1 MAGYVLMNE
10 PPKNG
15 TEPEAERDSNLPS
28 VSGQEL
34 SSFNSAF
41 DELVRENMA
50 RSQALLRE
58 AMELPAA
65 ADRAVQRARA
75 GMQAQL
81 DAERA
86 SQVVLFAEVRTE
98 LATGQ
103 AEVSALIAGFAT
115 VFSRFTALS
124 DSLAPHVPSET
135 ETQSDREEP
144 AAPTFADSDDSPTRD
159 GTAFALEASRESVE
173 PAGDT
178 PGPLESGV
186 VSEREE
192 DYVPSSAPDDERDLQ
207 SEDVAE
213 FNSPELSGEPQDEH
227 TITLLVRGARRLRLV
242 IQLQRHLTA
251 FSEIERVRL
260 RDFVS
265 GVVRFEITSFRPIAE
280 ADVTAWC
287 GDDATPLEV
296 VTLSNSEI
304 ELRFLDVVFSRQ

>member
-1 MAGYVLMNE
+1 
-10 PPKNG
+10 
-15 TEPEAERDSNLPS
+15 
-28 VSGQEL
+28 
-34 SSFNSAF
+34 
-41 DELVRENMA
+41 
-50 RSQALLRE
+50 
-58 AMELPAA
+58 
-65 ADRAVQRARA
+65 
-75 GMQAQL
+75 MQAQL

-86 SQVVLFAEVRTE
+86 IQAVLFAEVRTE

-103 AEVSALIAGFAT
+103 AEVGALIAGFAS

-124 DSLAPHVPSET
+124 DRLAPHVPSET
-135 ETQSDREEP
+135 ETQSDLKEP
-144 AAPTFADSDDSPTRD
+144 ATPTFADSDDSPTRD

-178 PGPLESGV
+178 SSALESGV
-186 VSEREE
+186 VSELEE
-192 DYVPSSAPDDERDLQ
+192 SSGPSSAPGDESGFQ
-207 SEDVAE
+207 SEDVAKI
-213 FNSPELSGEPQDEH
+213 NSPALSGEPQDEP
-227 TITLLVRGARRLRLV
+227 TITLLVRGIRHLPLV

-287 GDDATPLEV
+287 GDEATPLEV

-304 ELRFLDVVFSRQ
+304 ELRFLDVVVSRQ